1 MKSAFPPVLLTSCI
15 TVSDHSVSL
24 KDEESRIHLTL
35 ESIKNWLNISSAL
48 KLVICDGSSFDLS
61 DIVKAAFP
69 GADIECLN
77 FRNSTNLVAL
87 YGKGY
92 GEGEI
97 INHAIANSKFLAASD
112 NFVKCT
118 AKLWVEN
125 YADCLAEWNGRLL
138 CHGVFNDVFSFR
150 KTHFRQIDTRFFIV
164 NKEFY
169 NDNFS
174 SAYMRLTNGRQ
185 LSIEDHFLEI
195 VREKK
200 LERILFSV
208 PPVICGVG
216 GGTGFYYKNNIKR
229 RLKDRLRLK
238 IVKSHRLFRSLFN

>member
-1 MKSAFPPVLLTSCI
+1 MKSYIPPVLLTSCI

-24 KDEESRIHLTL
+24 KDEESRIHHTL
-35 ESIKNWLNISSAL
+35 ESIKKWLSNSSAM
-48 KLVICDGSSFDLS
+48 KIVTCDGSSFDLS

-69 GADIECLN
+69 GANIECLN
-77 FRNSTNLVAL
+77 FRNSANLVAL

-97 INHAIANSKFLAASD
+97 VKYALANSKHLAECDYFA
-112 NFVKCT
+112 KCT
-118 AKLWVEN
+118 GKLWVEN
-125 YADCLAEWNGRLL
+125 YAECLAGWNGRLL

-164 NKEFY
+164 HKEFY
-169 NDNFS
+169 NDTFS
-174 SAYMRLTNGRQ
+174 SAYLRLTHGQR

-195 VREKK
+195 VREKN
-200 LERILFSV
+200 LEGILFSV

-216 GGTGFYYKNNIKR
+216 GGNGFYYKNNIKR
-229 RLKDRLRLK
+229 RLKDQLRLK
-238 IVKSHRLFRSLFN
+238 IVKSQRSFRSLFN